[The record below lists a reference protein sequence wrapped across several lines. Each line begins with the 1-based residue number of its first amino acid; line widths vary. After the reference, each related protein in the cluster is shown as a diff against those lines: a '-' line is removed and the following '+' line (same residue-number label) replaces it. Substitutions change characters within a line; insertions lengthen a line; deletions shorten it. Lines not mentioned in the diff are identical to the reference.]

1 MRHTMSKAVVT
12 ALVLGVIVSYG
23 QPAGD
28 ASPKDRLF
36 ARIYGSV
43 AGAFIGNAIGEPVE
57 GWTWEKIESTF
68 GFLDKFVASKQ
79 ALRQAA
85 RPIPQRYGPPWMAR
99 TYERQVG
106 WTEDGM
112 ERYKLLACAVIKK
125 GGRVNVEELAR
136 EWIERVDPN
145 KFGYHMGNQDQI
157 IYNLLKAGIPPYDA
171 GRYTPWPGSMGTS
184 KMIGVL
190 GIVNACRPDN
200 AARDALDVTRIKD
213 SQGLPN
219 DYALENAAALASATA
234 EALRPGAT
242 VNSVIEAALAQL
254 PNERGARQEVQGFL
268 DQAKKAKDYKD
279 LRVIYAERY
288 KPSGGRFPITAAI
301 EILGGGLASF
311 RLADGRPREAV
322 LNAINIG
329 RDTDCKAY
337 VAAGLA
343 GALRGIEAWP
353 PEWVQTVEKA
363 VLTDTY
369 TVDKRNARQMAEGL
383 YKAALNEHA
392 RAKAAGSEV
401 DSLLAK

>member
-1 MRHTMSKAVVT
+1 
-12 ALVLGVIVSYG
+12 
-23 QPAGD
+23 
-28 ASPKDRLF
+28 
-36 ARIYGSV
+36 
-43 AGAFIGNAIGEPVE
+43 
-57 GWTWEKIESTF
+57 
-68 GFLDKFVASKQ
+68 
-79 ALRQAA
+79 
-85 RPIPQRYGPPWMAR
+85 
-99 TYERQVG
+99 
-106 WTEDGM
+106 M
-112 ERYKLLACAVIKK
+112 ERYKLLASAVIKK
-125 GGRVNVEELAR
+125 GGRVNVEDLAR
-136 EWIERVDPN
+136 EWIEKVDPN

-157 IYNLLKAGIPPYDA
+157 IYNLLKAGIPPCDA
-171 GRYTPWPGSMGTS
+171 GRYTPWPGSMGTT

-213 SQGLPN
+213 VQGVPN
-219 DYALENAAALASATA
+219 DYALENAAALAAATA

-254 PNERGARQEVQGFL
+254 PDVPGARKEVQGFL
-268 DQAKKAKDYKD
+268 DQAKNAKDYKE

-288 KPSGGRFPITAAI
+288 KPRGGRFPITAAI

-343 GALRGIEAWP
+343 GAMRGIEAWP

-369 TVDKRNARQMAEGL
+369 TVDKRTARQMAEGL

-392 RAKAAGSEV
+392 RAKTAGGEV
-401 DSLLAK
+401 DSMLAK